1 MSTIIDLEAKRTT
14 ISWLTAS
21 GERHTVAA
29 EAFATADGVR
39 AELAE
44 PVATGQT
51 VWVAWEP
58 AVRRAFVKSCEAR
71 EDRYILEISFLAQE
85 RRREDRLPAVGS
97 GTLHW
102 SQRSQART
110 ATVEVEDVTESGVR
124 VRAPEPVAPGEMIRL
139 TGENWECLGRVH
151 HCQTVEGASMLGIEL
166 TGPAYQKDALDYV
179 D

>member
-1 MSTIIDLEAKRTT
+1 MALKSTT

-29 EAFATADGVR
+29 EAVATADGVR

-44 PVATGQT
+44 PVAIGQT

-58 AVRRAFVKSCEAR
+58 AARRAFVKSCEAR
-71 EDRYILEISFLAQE
+71 EDRYVAELGFLVHE
-85 RRREDRLPAVGS
+85 RRRQDRLPAVGS

-102 SQRSQART
+102 FAGSRDRT
-110 ATVEVEDVTESGVR
+110 ATVEVDDVTESGVR
-124 VRAPEPVAPGEMIRL
+124 VRAPEPIAPGEMVRL
-139 TGENWECLGRVH
+139 TGESWECLGRVH
-151 HCQTVEGASMLGIEL
+151 YCNAVEGGTVLGIEL
-166 TGPAYQKDALDYV
+166 TGPAYQKDGLDYV

>member
-1 MSTIIDLEAKRTT
+1 MDMEAKSTT
-14 ISWLTAS
+14 ISWMTAS
-21 GERHTVAA
+21 GERHTVTAQ
-29 EAFATADGVR
+29 AFATTDGVR

-44 PVATGQT
+44 PVAIGQT
-51 VWVAWEP
+51 VWVTWQP
-58 AVRRAFVKSCEAR
+58 AVRRAFVKSCQAR
-71 EDRYILEISFLAQE
+71 EDRYIAELGFLARE

-102 SQRSQART
+102 FAGSQGRT

-124 VRAPEPVAPGEMIRL
+124 VRAPEPVAPGEMVRL

-151 HCQTVEGASMLGIEL
+151 HCNAVEGGNVLGIEL
-166 TGPAYQKDALDYV
+166 TGSAYQKDSLDYV